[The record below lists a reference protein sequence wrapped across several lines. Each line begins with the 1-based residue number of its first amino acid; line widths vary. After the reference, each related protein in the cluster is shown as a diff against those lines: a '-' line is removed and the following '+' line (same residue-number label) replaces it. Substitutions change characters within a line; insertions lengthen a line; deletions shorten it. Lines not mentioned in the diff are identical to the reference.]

1 MKIFIIGL
9 VIFSYLFWGIVA
21 ETSASSLFRDTS
33 RIIYCQDEECSLD
46 EWIEVVKT
54 DINDLETER
63 TASQYVQDLVKYL
76 LTFIT
81 IIAVLYIIYAW
92 FKILT
97 SAGNDDEVKK
107 SKTMITSVL
116 VWIVIIWLAYA
127 IVIWIIGV
135 ITN

>member
-9 VIFSYLFWGIVA
+9 VIFSYFFWGIVA

-33 RIIYCQDEECSLD
+33 RIIYCQDGECSLD

-54 DINDLETER
+54 DINDLETTR